1 MVQQEDE
8 IKMENKE
15 KELERLRKIEKDYIE
30 SEKAK
35 RITILINIIGTFILL
50 LIVGYGL
57 FRSLGWI

>member
-1 MVQQEDE
+1 
-8 IKMENKE
+8 MENKE